1 MSFWRPSPL
10 RMVFARYGAAVMR
23 RMLALCAAMV
33 VVLTAAPAWAA
44 EPFPVNISGAP
55 SKIFYNVTFAFTI
68 KYTNNTGATAT
79 NPHPYVFLGPT
90 PNLGGHCSP
99 GFRATMAE
107 IGVSGTP
114 TSEHET
120 TGG

>member
-10 RMVFARYGAAVMR
+10 RMVSARYGAAVMR

-33 VVLTAAPAWAA
+33 GVLTAGPAWAA
-44 EPFPVNISGAP
+44 EPFPVNISGQPA
-55 SKIFYNVTFAFTI
+55 KIFYNVTFSFTI
-68 KYTNNTGATAT
+68 KYTNNTGGTVT
-79 NPHPYVFLGPT
+79 NPHPFVFLYPT
-90 PNLGGHCSP
+90 PNLPGGKCDP

-114 TSEHET
+114 TS
-120 TGG
+120 